1 VLEGALGLILAKLDE
16 FSSLAAETVRLDG
29 LLTALQAADVDAGG
43 SGTVQGFEQPA
54 AGPAGLWG
62 FLTGLR
68 VASVG
73 ANKRKK
79 GPAKSEAGTADSKAA
94 AAAASDADD
103 EEVGEATGLLLHA
116 DRPSNR
122 RASGS
127 TEALPAAAGG
137 VGTASQQWGVITG
150 NCSGGVRLSRVLRL
164 MDGAAAGFC
173 AEELSAW
180 VPGRHHMPTCVCSE
194 LSFSIAPGELDA
206 QQLSESVQQ
215 GIVQRYCCITT
226 APQDTCVLLQFV
238 LVAADHAVG
247 CAQQHPDA
255 AANNTMPGM
264 QKRQFTCALC
274 APAGESLLVMGPS
287 GCGKSSLLRV
297 IAGLWTVGSGTVRG
311 PPPQAL
317 FFLPQVHCTAGH
329 FCLLA
334 CLLAFLLG

>member
-1 VLEGALGLILAKLDE
+1 VLLITQSPASNNGLVTLIAVCVAYVVQECAVFLCCVAATAPAASAGLTYLHSLRCRPAAEKAACALSVLTASYCCLLLQASYAFQVLEGALGLILAKLDE

-62 FLTGLR
+62 VLTGLR
-68 VASVG
+68 VASV
-73 ANKRKK
+73 AAIKRKK
-79 GPAKSEAGTADSKAA
+79 GPAKSEAGTADTKAA

-103 EEVGEATGLLLHA
+103 DEVGEATGLLLHA
-116 DRPSNR
+116 DRASNR

-137 VGTASQQWGVITG
+137 VGTASQQWGVSTG
-150 NCSGGVRLSRVLRL
+150 NGSGGGRLSRVLRL

-206 QQLSESVQQ
+206 QQLSGRFQ
-215 GIVQRYCCITT
+215 
-226 APQDTCVLLQFV
+226 
-238 LVAADHAVG
+238 
-247 CAQQHPDA
+247 
-255 AANNTMPGM
+255 
-264 QKRQFTCALC
+264 
-274 APAGESLLVMGPS
+274 
-287 GCGKSSLLRV
+287 
-297 IAGLWTVGSGTVRG
+297 
-311 PPPQAL
+311 
-317 FFLPQVHCTAGH
+317 
-329 FCLLA
+329 
-334 CLLAFLLG
+334 